1 MCVWERERAC
11 LHMMLIS
18 DHAESDKNRVSSSW
32 TRQLA
37 KCMVELL
44 LRLTQVRSGEQVA
57 VNGICCVN
65 SFVLLSVG
73 QNQQTIIIIVQFA
86 TFLSVVTWPYVTG
99 SCWVSQWVQI
109 FEIKIVCFHKSPSI
123 DSQLHIKPLFYRVCA
138 YSAVSLFLSNVH
150 TTLPTEAYTLV
161 FSLQPGGPIHNY

>member
-1 MCVWERERAC
+1 
-11 LHMMLIS
+11 MMLIS

-86 TFLSVVTWPYVTG
+86 TFLSVVT
-99 SCWVSQWVQI
+99 
-109 FEIKIVCFHKSPSI
+109 
-123 DSQLHIKPLFYRVCA
+123 
-138 YSAVSLFLSNVH
+138 
-150 TTLPTEAYTLV
+150 
-161 FSLQPGGPIHNY
+161 